1 MHQVCFWCSFF
12 IVNYIWLC
20 FKTLVDIYNQI
31 KDIAL
36 RVFDGIHHKHRIH
49 KSRLSSSR
57 ITDEIKRT
65 LTWTHTS
72 SPSLLSNQIPVPR
85 THRGHHIPEFFASH
99 PGGDGDGDGGSPDL
113 ERSNVP
119 AGSDQMGLSTD
130 IWLSPFLHVKVYHG
144 SGSVDSPQP
153 PGGLC
158 SGCHPWGK
166 SLKNNLDSLNKI
178 SLYLGKVTVI
188 SIKKQN
194 KKTFAAKSN
203 ENDVCCL
210 HQINSW

>member
-1 MHQVCFWCSFF
+1 MEFTTNTESITAGCPRAESQMRSNAHRHGHTLLHLL
-12 IVNYIWLC
+12 VN
-20 FKTLVDIYNQI
+20 
-31 KDIAL
+31 
-36 RVFDGIHHKHRIH
+36 
-49 KSRLSSSR
+49 RLF
-57 ITDEIKRT
+57 
-65 LTWTHTS
+65 H
-72 SPSLLSNQIPVPR
+72 LSNQIPVPR

-119 AGSDQMGLSTD
+119 AGSDQMGLSTN

-144 SGSVDSPQP
+144 SGSVDSPRP

-166 SLKNNLDSLNKI
+166 SLKNNLDSLNKS

-194 KKTFAAKSN
+194 KKTFAAKSRMKMMS
-203 ENDVCCL
+203 VVF
-210 HQINSW
+210 IR